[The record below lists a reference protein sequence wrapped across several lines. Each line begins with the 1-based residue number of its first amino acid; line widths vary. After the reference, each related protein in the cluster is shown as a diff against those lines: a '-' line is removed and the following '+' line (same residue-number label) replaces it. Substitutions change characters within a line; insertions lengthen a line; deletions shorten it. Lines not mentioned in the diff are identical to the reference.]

1 MSFKEN
7 VNKIIT
13 KLKSKTVITIL
24 GFICLALLIWFGGPL
39 IAIAGYEPLIS
50 ISARII
56 LLLII
61 VIVWGG
67 VKFSSKVKD
76 KKQSEQMVNN
86 LIHGEEG
93 SSDSSTDDT
102 VKSEIDVLHKKM
114 LQALDILKATKF
126 SNNKNI

>member
-7 VNKIIT
+7 FKKLIT

-24 GFICLALLIWFGGPL
+24 GFTCLALLIWFGGPL

-61 VIVWGG
+61 IIIWGAI
-67 VKFSSKVKD
+67 KFTTKLKIKNKVK
-76 KKQSEQMVNN
+76 KW
-86 LIHGEEG
+86 LI
-93 SSDSSTDDT
+93 TLLMARRVVQRAQLT
-102 VKSEIDVLHKKM
+102 IR
-114 LQALDILKATKF
+114 
-126 SNNKNI
+126 